1 MFASLFPT
9 LFLLIATMFVINYGL
24 ECVAHLSIAYIY
36 HFAHQLFEYK
46 LALVFFVI
54 GSLNIHQC
62 FKHQVSFQKQKQKQK
77 KQKKKIEK
85 RDRLCRKKSCL

>member
-24 ECVAHLSIAYIY
+24 ECVANLSIGYIY

-54 GSLNIHQC
+54 GGLNIHQC

-77 KQKKKIEK
+77 KKKK
-85 RDRLCRKKSCL
+85 KK